1 MRKQRQ
7 QIRNNS
13 ERIPSIH
20 SSAFPAAAFAA
31 PTFAAASTVFAAEF
45 ADGQKKYQTA
55 YMSTNMPANM
65 TILYLKRY
73 GKRHRTQKRHAND
86 ALSRQPLCQ
95 AHHWQAFAR
104 NAHTDAEACQ

>member
-45 ADGQKKYQTA
+45 ADGQKQISDRIHVYEYAGEYDDFVFKTLRK
-55 YMSTNMPANM
+55 TTP
-65 TILYLKRY
+65 
-73 GKRHRTQKRHAND
+73 
-86 ALSRQPLCQ
+86 
-95 AHHWQAFAR
+95 
-104 NAHTDAEACQ
+104 NAEKACQ